1 MAGHGSPPDPDR
13 GRDPARQ
20 VHRDSG
26 MHTETHDFS
35 HLVGRPT
42 PAKIQEYRPPVGA
55 KVPLSDRGT
64 RFAYDIGAATDLSGG
79 QSARRGSV
87 RTLPRARVAVRA
99 GAQRLG
105 EKRDL
110 YSGKPY

>member
-1 MAGHGSPPDPDR
+1 MLS
-13 GRDPARQ
+13 
-20 VHRDSG
+20 
-26 MHTETHDFS
+26 ETHDFS

-42 PAKIQEYRPPVGA
+42 PARINEYRPPVGA
-55 KVPLSDRGT
+55 KVPVSDRGT
-64 RFAYDIGAATDLSGG
+64 RFAYDIGAGTDLSGG

-87 RTLPRARVAVRA
+87 RTLQRARAAVRT